1 MVGEIPRIMREIK
14 LKQNHETKSKA
25 LEHIINE
32 KLPLL
37 KKRQINNKW

>member
-25 LEHIINE
+25 LEHNINE

-37 KKRQINNKW
+37 KK